1 MKKNTAFYELSLYV
15 TGASPNSV
23 KAISNLKHI
32 CEEHFSGKYKL
43 EIIDIYQQPAIA
55 AREQIVALPMLLKTS
70 PLPLKRLIGN
80 MADSAKVLKGLDF
93 E

>member
-1 MKKNTAFYELSLYV
+1 MKKKTPFYELSLFI

-23 KAISNLKHI
+23 KAINNIKSI
-32 CEEHFSGKYKL
+32 CEEHFSGSYKL

-55 AREQIVALPMLLKTS
+55 VKEQIIALPMLLKTS
-70 PLPLKRLIGN
+70 PLPFRRLIGN
-80 MADSAKVLKGLDF
+80 MSDTPKVLKGLDL